1 MGRASAAVTDNGVTR
16 MEAAMAVLLK
26 VLSCS
31 EFQRVRRATG
41 VAALAT
47 AVFTGGAAAA
57 DMPTKAPPPSAPSA
71 YDWTGFYLGGYLGY
85 AGGTSNFAGPPGSG
99 ISGALDLYKPFD
111 SFNEFG

>member
-1 MGRASAAVTDNGVTR
+1 MITRSRHAFWFGVT
-16 MEAAMAVLLK
+16 A
-26 VLSCS
+26 
-31 EFQRVRRATG
+31 
-41 VAALAT
+41 AALAFGC
-47 AVFTGGAAAA
+47 VGNAAAA

-85 AGGTSNFAGPPGSG
+85 AWGTSNFAGPPASG